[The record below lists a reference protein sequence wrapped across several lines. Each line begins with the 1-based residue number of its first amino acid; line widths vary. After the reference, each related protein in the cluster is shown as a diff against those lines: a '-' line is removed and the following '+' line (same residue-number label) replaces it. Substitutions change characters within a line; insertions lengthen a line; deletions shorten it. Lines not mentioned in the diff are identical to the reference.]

1 MMAQTWDDLLFAHW
15 RIAAEDL
22 RRAVPEELPID
33 VYDGSAWIGVVPF
46 TIHGLRLRLS
56 PPLPGLSSFP
66 ELNVRTYVTIGGRPG
81 VHFLSLDA
89 ASAPAVFAAR
99 RGYGLPYFRARMSA
113 ERRRDSIEYA
123 SERRVTSGAPAGFRA
138 SYRPRGPASEPVQGS
153 LEHFLT
159 ERYCLYV
166 VDRRGR
172 VLRTD
177 IHHPPWRLR
186 AAEARIERNT
196 MADPVELALDGEPL
210 LHWAERQHA
219 LFWLPRPASAGAVG
233 Y

>member
-1 MMAQTWDDLLFAHW
+1 MAQTWDDLLFAHW
-15 RIAAEDL
+15 RIAAEEL

-46 TIHGLRLRLS
+46 TIHGLRLRLT
-56 PPLPGLSSFP
+56 PPLPRLSYFP

-81 VHFLSLDA
+81 VYFFSLDA

-99 RGYGLPYFRARMSA
+99 RGYGLPYFHSRMWLG
-113 ERRRDSIEYA
+113 RRQDAIEYA

-138 SYRPRGPASEPVQGS
+138 SYRPRGPAAEPAPGS

-172 VLRTD
+172 VLRTY

-186 AAEARIERNT
+186 AAEARLERNT
-196 MADPVELALDGEPL
+196 MADPVGLALDGEPL
-210 LHWAERQHA
+210 LHRAERQHA
-219 LFWLPRPASAGAVG
+219 LFWPPRTAGGAGAG